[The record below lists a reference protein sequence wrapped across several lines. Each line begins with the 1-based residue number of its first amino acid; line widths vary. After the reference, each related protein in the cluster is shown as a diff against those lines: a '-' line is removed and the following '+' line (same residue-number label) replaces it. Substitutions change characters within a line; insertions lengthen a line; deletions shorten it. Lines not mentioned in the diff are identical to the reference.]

1 MQILAAFHL
10 PLFLASC
17 GYRDEQNYPLFIHEG
32 WGGEMRGRL
41 LPLSMGLV
49 EVVLPLTLAFQN
61 ITALREPFKRVDL
74 FSCSFVSI

>member
-1 MQILAAFHL
+1 
-10 PLFLASC
+10 
-17 GYRDEQNYPLFIHEG
+17 
-32 WGGEMRGRL
+32 MRGRL